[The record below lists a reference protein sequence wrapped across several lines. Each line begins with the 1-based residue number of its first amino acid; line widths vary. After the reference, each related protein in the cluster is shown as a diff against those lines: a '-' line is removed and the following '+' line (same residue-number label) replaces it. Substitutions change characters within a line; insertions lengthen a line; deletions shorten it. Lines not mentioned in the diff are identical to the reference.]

1 MQKHRFIRD
10 ARLEKINANRSYP
23 QGMTYGEA
31 VGIVKQIIKAHI
43 TKSSWMSGL
52 NGVIPKGD
60 LEKRVGEFT
69 LGEVDQ
75 ALKIIERG
83 YSDE

>member
-10 ARLEKINANRSYP
+10 ARLEKINANRFYP
-23 QGMTYGEA
+23 QGMTYEEA
-31 VGIVKQIIKAHI
+31 VGIVKQIVRAQM
-43 TKSSWMSGL
+43 TRSFDT
-52 NGVIPKGD
+52 NQ
-60 LEKRVGEFT
+60 ERVGDFT
-69 LGEVDQ
+69 FGEIDQ

>member
-10 ARLEKINANRSYP
+10 ARLEKINANRFYP
-23 QGMTYGEA
+23 EGMTYEEA
-31 VGIVKQIIKAHI
+31 VGIVKQIVRAQMTRSFDNDQESVDHF
-43 TKSSWMSGL
+43 TF
-52 NGVIPKGD
+52 
-60 LEKRVGEFT
+60 GEI
-69 LGEVDQ
+69 DQ

>member
-10 ARLEKINANRSYP
+10 ARLEKINANRFYP
-23 QGMTYGEA
+23 QGMTYEEA
-31 VGIVKQIIKAHI
+31 VGIVKQIVRAQM
-43 TKSSWMSGL
+43 TRSFD
-52 NGVIPKGD
+52 ND
-60 LEKRVGEFT
+60 QERVGDFT
-69 LGEVDQ
+69 FGEIDQ

>member
-10 ARLEKINANRSYP
+10 ALLEKINANRFYP
-23 QGMTYGEA
+23 EGMTYEEA
-31 VGIVKQIIKAHI
+31 VGIVKQIIRAQM
-43 TKSSWMSGL
+43 TRSFD
-52 NGVIPKGD
+52 ND
-60 LEKRVGEFT
+60 QERVGDFT
-69 LGEVDQ
+69 FGEIDQ

>member
-10 ARLEKINANRSYP
+10 ARLEKINANRFYP
-23 QGMTYGEA
+23 EGMTYEEA
-31 VGIVKQIIKAHI
+31 VGIVKQIIRAQM
-43 TKSSWMSGL
+43 TRSFD
-52 NGVIPKGD
+52 ND
-60 LEKRVGEFT
+60 QERVGDFT
-69 LGEVDQ
+69 FGEIDQ

>member
-10 ARLEKINANRSYP
+10 ARLEKINANRFYP
-23 QGMTYGEA
+23 EGMTYEEA
-31 VGIVKQIIKAHI
+31 VGIVKQIVRAQM
-43 TKSSWMSGL
+43 TRSFD
-52 NGVIPKGD
+52 ND
-60 LEKRVGEFT
+60 QERVGDFT
-69 LGEVDQ
+69 FGEIDQ

>member
-10 ARLEKINANRSYP
+10 ARLEKINANRFYP
-23 QGMTYGEA
+23 EGMTYEEA
-31 VGIVKQIIKAHI
+31 VGIVKQIIRAQM
-43 TKSSWMSGL
+43 TRSFD
-52 NGVIPKGD
+52 ND
-60 LEKRVGEFT
+60 QERVGDFSF
-69 LGEVDQ
+69 GEIDQ